1 MTDCPL
7 LRELDAWFSMALDVL
22 SGDPGA
28 RRDALTMLGGALTA
42 EHAAALTRDDL
53 VEVDGYA
60 FAYLSDGRGIP
71 LTPAYLEVTGLTAT
85 DWPDEPR
92 DPREVEDAVAAVDG
106 ALARISGAVR
116 EGGVDRLRAL
126 RMHAWLHELGPHFGV
141 LARCYG
147 SELTSL
153 LASGGACPATRR
165 EQQEVA
171 IDIPRQ
177 RGARHT
183 AAVA

>member
-28 RRDALTMLGGALTA
+28 RRDALAMLGGALTA
-42 EHAAALTRDDL
+42 EDAAALTRDDM
-53 VEVDGYA
+53 VEVEGYV
-60 FAYLSDGRGIP
+60 FAYLPDGRGIP
-71 LTPAYLEVTGLTAT
+71 LTPAYLDVTGLTAA

-92 DPREVEDAVAAVDG
+92 DVRDVLDSVAAVDG
-106 ALARISGAVR
+106 ALARISGMVR

-126 RMHAWLHELGPHFGV
+126 RMHAWLHELGSHFGV

-147 SELTSL
+147 SELTTL
-153 LASGGACPATRR
+153 LAAGGACPATRK
-165 EQQEVA
+165 EQEVA
-171 IDIPRQ
+171 IEIPRQ